1 MPYCSHC
8 GKAVREQDFY
18 CAACGARQPV
28 SHPPVAGDSLTRM
41 PAHRAAL
48 LCYIPYVG
56 WIAAIAVL
64 AAERFRT
71 ERFVRFHAFQ
81 GLYLFVAWLLVN
93 QVVRPFLRV
102 VHRGFPL
109 GSLLELTVIGAMIF
123 MLVKVSQNQNYSL
136 PIVGDLAEKSASEM

>member
-1 MPYCSHC
+1 MPYCSQC

-28 SHPPVAGDSLTRM
+28 SYPPAAADSLTRL
-41 PAHRAAL
+41 PANRAAL

-71 ERFVRFHAFQ
+71 ERIVRFHAYQ

-93 QVVRPFLRV
+93 QVVHPFLRV
-102 VHRGFPL
+102 AHRGFPL
-109 GSLLELTVIGAMIF
+109 GGLLELTVIGAMIF
-123 MLVKVSQNQNYSL
+123 MLIKVSQNRNYSL
-136 PIVGDLAEKSASEM
+136 PIVGELAAKSASEL